1 MNNKDSLAFIFK
13 SLRKS
18 LWNLENED
26 QQQYE
31 VSEVVSTGP
40 RSAVIYSYWE
50 FKREEMGIKSRKRDL
65 TEPYKLWESEQNN
78 RKCHKCQMLKN
89 ISSSGTFKNKDDS
102 STFIMDLRN
111 QATQFVMMRTNILE
125 EVQFL
130 DTWVVFKN
138 SVTT

>member
-1 MNNKDSLAFIFK
+1 
-13 SLRKS
+13 
-18 LWNLENED
+18 
-26 QQQYE
+26 
-31 VSEVVSTGP
+31 
-40 RSAVIYSYWE
+40 
-50 FKREEMGIKSRKRDL
+50 
-65 TEPYKLWESEQNN
+65 
-78 RKCHKCQMLKN
+78 MLKN